1 MYVAHLGQHRPKL
14 WFTLQIAPNFRQ
26 AATLKSLVEDKIAKG
41 QYLVF
46 WLCCG
51 YKYEA
56 FVMKGGCGFA
66 ESMFTHR
73 SSLSEEDLNYF
84 YSICCLALVCYGV
97 HPRYSGHARSP
108 IWTPHLCTLGWKCFW
123 DITSKIMVLQRH
135 IQPTSKGGSSY
146 NVGKKL
152 LRMPALGIYHQGFS
166 SLLCSSLK

>member
-66 ESMFTHR
+66 ESMFTQKFTFR
-73 SSLSEEDLNYF
+73 RRFELFLFYMLS
-84 YSICCLALVCYGV
+84 C
-97 HPRYSGHARSP
+97 
-108 IWTPHLCTLGWKCFW
+108 
-123 DITSKIMVLQRH
+123 
-135 IQPTSKGGSSY
+135 
-146 NVGKKL
+146 
-152 LRMPALGIYHQGFS
+152 S
-166 SLLCSSLK
+166 SLLWGTS